1 MSTPPVFDQAHY
13 AALNEAREAVVRPLL
28 QGLKKKLNAET
39 ALDVGC
45 GSGYFSSVLHS
56 EGFRV
61 TGLDGRAENAALAA
75 SRYPQARFFAAN
87 VEDDEVQKYGPA
99 DVVVCFGL
107 LYHLENP
114 FRAVRNL
121 QALTGRVLLVESM
134 CLPGDLPVMELRDEC
149 RTEDQGLQFV
159 AFYPSEACL
168 AKLIYRAGFSI
179 VYSFRK
185 SPEHEAYRDS
195 ARQKKSRTML
205 VASRVEL
212 DMPQLERVPEP
223 AARLNPWTT
232 AWDRLGAPL
241 RRLGRQ
247 LTKPWPEKVA
257 SVRRRLSGS
266 L

>member
-1 MSTPPVFDQAHY
+1 MSLPPVFDQANY
-13 AALNEAREAVVRPLL
+13 TALNEAREAAVRPLL
-28 QGLKKKLNAET
+28 KEMKKQFSAET

-45 GSGYFSSVLHS
+45 GSGYFSGVLHT

-75 SRYPQARFFAAN
+75 SRHPQAQFFTAN
-87 VEDDEVQKYGPA
+87 LEDDEVRKYGPA

-114 FRAVRNL
+114 LRAVRNL
-121 QALTGRVLLVESM
+121 HALTGKVLLVESM
-134 CLPGDLPVMELRDEC
+134 CLPSNFPVMELRDEC
-149 RTEDQGLQFV
+149 RTEDQALQFV

-168 AKLIYRAGFSI
+168 TKLLYRAGFSFA
-179 VYSFRK
+179 YSFRK
-185 SPEHEAYRDS
+185 SPEHAAYGDS

-212 DMPQLERVPEP
+212 NFPQLESVPEP
-223 AARLNPWTT
+223 SAKPDPWST

-241 RRLGRQ
+241 RSLGR
-247 LTKPWPEKVA
+247 LLMKPWPEKVA